1 MKKIGITGG
10 IGSGKT
16 YVASVLQSFGIPIF
30 NADIQAKKIM
40 TSSEKLIKLVKKE
53 FGNDIYK
60 DSDLNKEKLASIV
73 FSNSDKLQK
82 LNSLVHPIVKEEF
95 NNWYKKQTS
104 PYVIKEAAILF
115 ESNSHI
121 GLDAVICISAPLK
134 LRMKRLLNR
143 DDCSEKEIKK
153 RIENQISQE
162 EKQKLS
168 DYIIVNDEKE
178 LLLPKI
184 IKIHKEQKKKKRISV
199 ICWRN
204 KSFFN
209 CSWRNP
215 SQ

>member
-16 YVASVLQSFGIPIF
+16 YVSSVFQSLGIQIF
-30 NADIQAKKIM
+30 NADIQAKKLM
-40 TSSEKLIKLVKKE
+40 TSSRKLIKLVKEE

-73 FSNSDKLQK
+73 FSDSDKLQK

-104 PYVIKEAAILF
+104 PYIIKEAAILF

-121 GLDAVICISAPLK
+121 GLDAVICVSAPLD

-143 DDCSEKEIKK
+143 DDYSEKEIKK

-184 IKIHKEQKKKKRISV
+184 IKIYKELL
-199 ICWRN
+199 
-204 KSFFN
+204 
-209 CSWRNP
+209 P
-215 SQ
+215 

>member
-16 YVASVLQSFGIPIF
+16 YVASVFQSLGIPIF

-40 TSSEKLIKLVKKE
+40 ISSRKLTKLLKEE

-60 DSDLNKEKLASIV
+60 DSDLNKEKLASII

-95 NNWYKKQTS
+95 NNWCKKQTS

-115 ESNSHI
+115 ENNSHI
-121 GLDAVICISAPLK
+121 GLDAVICVSAPLD
-134 LRMKRLLNR
+134 LRMRRLLNR
-143 DDCSEKEIKK
+143 DDYSKKEIKK

-162 EKQKLS
+162 EKEKRS
-168 DYIIVNDEKE
+168 DYIIVNNEKD
-178 LLLPKI
+178 LLLPQI
-184 IKIHKEQKKKKRISV
+184 IKIHKVLLS
-199 ICWRN
+199 
-204 KSFFN
+204 
-209 CSWRNP
+209 
-215 SQ
+215 

>member
-16 YVASVLQSFGIPIF
+16 YVASVFQSLGIPIF

-40 TSSEKLIKLVKKE
+40 TSSRKLIKLLKEE

-95 NNWYKKQTS
+95 NNWCKKQTS

-121 GLDAVICISAPLK
+121 GLDAVICVSAPLD
-134 LRMKRLLNR
+134 LRMRRLLNR
-143 DDCSEKEIKK
+143 DDYSKKEIKK

-162 EKQKLS
+162 EKEKLS

-184 IKIHKEQKKKKRISV
+184 IKIHKELFS
-199 ICWRN
+199 
-204 KSFFN
+204 
-209 CSWRNP
+209 
-215 SQ
+215 

>member
-16 YVASVLQSFGIPIF
+16 YVASVFQSLGIPIF

-40 TSSEKLIKLVKKE
+40 TSSRKLIKLLKEE

-95 NNWYKKQTS
+95 NNWCKKQTS

-121 GLDAVICISAPLK
+121 GLDAVICVSAPLD
-134 LRMKRLLNR
+134 LRMRRLLNR
-143 DDCSEKEIKK
+143 DDYSKKEIKK

-162 EKQKLS
+162 EKEKLS
-168 DYIIVNDEKE
+168 DYIIVNDEKD

-184 IKIHKEQKKKKRISV
+184 IKIHKELFS
-199 ICWRN
+199 
-204 KSFFN
+204 
-209 CSWRNP
+209 
-215 SQ
+215 

>member
-16 YVASVLQSFGIPIF
+16 YVASVFQSLGIPIF

-40 TSSEKLIKLVKKE
+40 TSSGKLIKLVKEE
-53 FGNDIYK
+53 FGNEIYK

-95 NNWYKKQTS
+95 NNWCKKQTS

-121 GLDAVICISAPLK
+121 GLDAVICVSAPLD
-134 LRMKRLLNR
+134 LRMRRLLNR
-143 DDCSEKEIKK
+143 DDYSKKEIKK

-162 EKQKLS
+162 EKEKLS

-184 IKIHKEQKKKKRISV
+184 IKIHKELFS
-199 ICWRN
+199 
-204 KSFFN
+204 
-209 CSWRNP
+209 
-215 SQ
+215 

>member
-16 YVASVLQSFGIPIF
+16 YVASVFKSLGIPIF

-40 TSSEKLIKLVKKE
+40 TSSGKLIKLVKEE
-53 FGNDIYK
+53 FGNEIYK

-95 NNWYKKQTS
+95 NNWCKKQTS

-121 GLDAVICISAPLK
+121 GLDAVICVSAPLD
-134 LRMKRLLNR
+134 LRMRRLLNR
-143 DDCSEKEIKK
+143 DDYSKKEIKK

-162 EKQKLS
+162 EKEKRS
-168 DYIIVNDEKE
+168 DYIIVNNEKD
-178 LLLPKI
+178 LLLPQI
-184 IKIHKEQKKKKRISV
+184 IKIHKVLLS
-199 ICWRN
+199 
-204 KSFFN
+204 
-209 CSWRNP
+209 
-215 SQ
+215 

>member
-16 YVASVLQSFGIPIF
+16 YIASVFQSFRIPIF
-30 NADIQAKKIM
+30 NADIQAKKVM
-40 TSSEKLIKLVKKE
+40 TSSRKLIKVVKEE

-95 NNWYKKQTS
+95 NNWYMKQTS

-121 GLDAVICISAPLK
+121 GLDAVICVSAPLD
-134 LRMKRLLNR
+134 LRIKRLLNR
-143 DDCSEKEIKK
+143 DDYSENEIKK
-153 RIENQISQE
+153 RIDNQISQE
-162 EKQKLS
+162 KKEKLS

-178 LLLPKI
+178 LLLPTI
-184 IKIHKEQKKKKRISV
+184 IKIHKELLS
-199 ICWRN
+199 
-204 KSFFN
+204 
-209 CSWRNP
+209 
-215 SQ
+215 

>member
-16 YVASVLQSFGIPIF
+16 YVASVFKSLGIPIF

-40 TSSEKLIKLVKKE
+40 TSSGKLIKLVKEE
-53 FGNDIYK
+53 FGNEIYK

-95 NNWYKKQTS
+95 NNWCKKQTS
-104 PYVIKEAAILF
+104 PYIIKEAAILF

-121 GLDAVICISAPLK
+121 GLDAVICVSAPLD
-134 LRMKRLLNR
+134 LRIERLLNR
-143 DDCSEKEIKK
+143 DDYSEKEIKK

-162 EKQKLS
+162 EKEKLS
-168 DYIIVNDEKE
+168 DYIIVNDEKD

-184 IKIHKEQKKKKRISV
+184 IKFHKELLS
-199 ICWRN
+199 
-204 KSFFN
+204 
-209 CSWRNP
+209 
-215 SQ
+215 

>member
-16 YVASVLQSFGIPIF
+16 YVASVFQSLGIPIF
-30 NADIQAKKIM
+30 NADIQAKKLM
-40 TSSEKLIKLVKKE
+40 TYSGKLRKLVKEE
-53 FGNDIYK
+53 FGNEIYK
-60 DSDLNKEKLASIV
+60 NADLNKEKLASIV

-95 NNWYKKQTS
+95 NNWCNSQTS

-115 ESNSHI
+115 ESKSHL
-121 GLDAVICISAPLK
+121 GLDAVICVSAPLE

-143 DDCSEKEIKK
+143 DDYSEKEIKK

-162 EKQKLS
+162 EKEKLS

-184 IKIHKEQKKKKRISV
+184 IKIHKKLLS
-199 ICWRN
+199 
-204 KSFFN
+204 
-209 CSWRNP
+209 
-215 SQ
+215 

>member
-16 YVASVLQSFGIPIF
+16 YVASVFQSLGIPIF

-40 TSSEKLIKLVKKE
+40 TSSGKLIKLVKEE

-95 NNWYKKQTS
+95 NNWCNSQKS

-115 ESNSHI
+115 ESKSHL
-121 GLDAVICISAPLK
+121 GLDAVICVSASLE
-134 LRMKRLLNR
+134 LRKKRLFKR
-143 DDCSEKEIKK
+143 DNYTEKEIQN
-153 RIENQISQE
+153 RIENQIRQE
-162 EKQKLS
+162 DKEKQS
-168 DYIIVNDEKE
+168 DYIIVNDEKD
-178 LLLPKI
+178 LLLPQI
-184 IKIHKEQKKKKRISV
+184 IKIHKELLS
-199 ICWRN
+199 
-204 KSFFN
+204 
-209 CSWRNP
+209 
-215 SQ
+215 

>member
-1 MKKIGITGG
+1 MKRIGITGG

-16 YVASVLQSFGIPIF
+16 YVASVFQSLGIPIF
-30 NADIQAKKIM
+30 NADIQAKKLM
-40 TSSEKLIKLVKKE
+40 TSSRKLIKLVKEE

-73 FSNSDKLQK
+73 FSDSDKLQK

-121 GLDAVICISAPLK
+121 GLDAVICVSAPLE
-134 LRMKRLLNR
+134 LRVKRLLNR
-143 DDCSEKEIKK
+143 DNYSEKEIKK

-184 IKIHKEQKKKKRISV
+184 IRIHKELLS
-199 ICWRN
+199 
-204 KSFFN
+204 
-209 CSWRNP
+209 
-215 SQ
+215 

>member
-16 YVASVLQSFGIPIF
+16 YVASVFQSLGIPIF

-40 TSSEKLIKLVKKE
+40 TSSGKLIKLVKEE

-121 GLDAVICISAPLK
+121 GLDAVICISAPLD

-143 DDCSEKEIKK
+143 DDYSEKEIKK

-162 EKQKLS
+162 EKEKLS

-184 IKIHKEQKKKKRISV
+184 ITFHKELLS
-199 ICWRN
+199 
-204 KSFFN
+204 
-209 CSWRNP
+209 
-215 SQ
+215 

>member
-16 YVASVLQSFGIPIF
+16 YVASVFKSLGIPIF

-40 TSSEKLIKLVKKE
+40 TSSGKLIKLVKEE
-53 FGNDIYK
+53 FGNEIYK

-95 NNWYKKQTS
+95 NNWCKKQTS
-104 PYVIKEAAILF
+104 PYIIKEAAILF

-121 GLDAVICISAPLK
+121 GLDAVICVSAPLD
-134 LRMKRLLNR
+134 LRMRRLLNR
-143 DDCSEKEIKK
+143 DDYSKKEIKK

-168 DYIIVNDEKE
+168 DYIIVNDEKD

-184 IKIHKEQKKKKRISV
+184 IKFHKELLS
-199 ICWRN
+199 
-204 KSFFN
+204 
-209 CSWRNP
+209 
-215 SQ
+215 

>member
-16 YVASVLQSFGIPIF
+16 YVASVFQSLGIPIF

-40 TSSEKLIKLVKKE
+40 TSSRKLIKLVKEE

-95 NNWYKKQTS
+95 NNWCKKQTS

-121 GLDAVICISAPLK
+121 GLDAVICVSAPLE
-134 LRMKRLLNR
+134 LRVKRLLNR
-143 DDCSEKEIKK
+143 DNYSEKEIKK

-178 LLLPKI
+178 LLVPKMI
-184 IKIHKEQKKKKRISV
+184 RIHKELLS
-199 ICWRN
+199 
-204 KSFFN
+204 
-209 CSWRNP
+209 
-215 SQ
+215 

>member
-16 YVASVLQSFGIPIF
+16 YVASVFKSLGIPIF

-40 TSSEKLIKLVKKE
+40 TSSGKLIKLVKEE
-53 FGNDIYK
+53 FGNEIYK

-95 NNWYKKQTS
+95 NNWCKKQTS
-104 PYVIKEAAILF
+104 PYIIKEAAILF

-121 GLDAVICISAPLK
+121 GLDAVICVSAPLD
-134 LRMKRLLNR
+134 LRMRRLLNR
-143 DDCSEKEIKK
+143 DDYSKKEIKK

-162 EKQKLS
+162 EKEKLS
-168 DYIIVNDEKE
+168 DYIIVNDEKD

-184 IKIHKEQKKKKRISV
+184 IKFHKELLS
-199 ICWRN
+199 
-204 KSFFN
+204 
-209 CSWRNP
+209 
-215 SQ
+215 

>member
-16 YVASVLQSFGIPIF
+16 YVASVFQSLGIPIF
-30 NADIQAKKIM
+30 NADIQAKRLM
-40 TSSEKLIKLVKKE
+40 TSSGKLRKLVKEE

-60 DSDLNKEKLASIV
+60 DADLNKEKLASIV
-73 FSNSDKLQK
+73 FSNSNKLQK

-95 NNWYKKQTS
+95 DNWCKKQTS

-115 ESNSHI
+115 ESNSHV
-121 GLDAVICISAPLK
+121 GLDAVICVSAPLE
-134 LRMKRLLNR
+134 LRIERLLKR
-143 DDCSEKEIKK
+143 DNSSEKEIKK

-162 EKQKLS
+162 EKEKRS

-184 IKIHKEQKKKKRISV
+184 IKIHKELLS
-199 ICWRN
+199 
-204 KSFFN
+204 
-209 CSWRNP
+209 
-215 SQ
+215 

>member
-1 MKKIGITGG
+1 MNKIGITGG

-16 YVASVLQSFGIPIF
+16 YVASVFQSLGIPIF
-30 NADIQAKKIM
+30 NADIQAKKLM
-40 TSSEKLIKLVKKE
+40 TSSRKLIKLVKEE

-73 FSNSDKLQK
+73 FSDSDKLQK

-121 GLDAVICISAPLK
+121 GLDAVICVSAPLD

-143 DDCSEKEIKK
+143 DDYSEKEIKK

-162 EKQKLS
+162 EKEKLS

-184 IKIHKEQKKKKRISV
+184 IKIHKELLS
-199 ICWRN
+199 
-204 KSFFN
+204 
-209 CSWRNP
+209 
-215 SQ
+215 

>member
-16 YVASVLQSFGIPIF
+16 YVASVFKSLGIPIF

-40 TSSEKLIKLVKKE
+40 TSSGKLIKLVKEE
-53 FGNDIYK
+53 FGNEIYK

-95 NNWYKKQTS
+95 NNWCKKQTS

-121 GLDAVICISAPLK
+121 GLDAVICVSAPLD
-134 LRMKRLLNR
+134 LRMRRLLNR
-143 DDCSEKEIKK
+143 DDYSKKEIKK

-162 EKQKLS
+162 EKEKLS
-168 DYIIVNDEKE
+168 DYIIVNDEKD

-184 IKIHKEQKKKKRISV
+184 IKVHKELLS
-199 ICWRN
+199 
-204 KSFFN
+204 
-209 CSWRNP
+209 
-215 SQ
+215 